1 MIKAKAGGMLIDIV
15 SPKEL
20 INSSS
25 DDINRIGII
34 VNDVV
39 YPLRS
44 KTDSRPGVYP
54 VNRYLSFLR
63 NPEENEIDNY
73 KATDENIIDFNNSK
87 SIQDIINAKNKY
99 LQMESTI
106 LTSADNIT
114 TPIDDPDDSPEM
126 LALKEAIRCKHID
139 IYKYEQRFGPNF
151 NNDRRL
157 MNKNSIT
164 LAKLKTMA
172 NALDMDISLTIKDKP
187 GNIPNPIGKVITVS
201 ITDEFSDELEEKGDQ

>member
-63 NPEENEIDNY
+63 NPEENEID
-73 KATDENIIDFNNSK
+73 KKIDKKRILSISIIVSLFKILSMLRI
-87 SIQDIINAKNKY
+87 SIFKWRV
-99 LQMESTI
+99 L
-106 LTSADNIT
+106 
-114 TPIDDPDDSPEM
+114 
-126 LALKEAIRCKHID
+126 
-139 IYKYEQRFGPNF
+139 F
-151 NNDRRL
+151 
-157 MNKNSIT
+157 
-164 LAKLKTMA
+164 
-172 NALDMDISLTIKDKP
+172 
-187 GNIPNPIGKVITVS
+187 
-201 ITDEFSDELEEKGDQ
+201 